1 MMSTQDV
8 LYVLVSLLTIGSAM
22 FPIIM
27 ITKYF
32 KTQPRSLRLGA
43 GTFGA
48 IVAFVATILVGMYLI
63 HLIANLYG

>member
-1 MMSTQDV
+1 
-8 LYVLVSLLTIGSAM
+8 
-22 FPIIM
+22 M